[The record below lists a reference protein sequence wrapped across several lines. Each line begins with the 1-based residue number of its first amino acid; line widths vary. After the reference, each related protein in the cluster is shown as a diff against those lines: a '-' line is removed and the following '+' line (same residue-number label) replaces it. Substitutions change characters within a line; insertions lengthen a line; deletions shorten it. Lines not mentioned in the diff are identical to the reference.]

1 MNHLQFVIAFTHDI
15 ERMRDFYR
23 DTMGFEASAD
33 TAAFVSFAT
42 GGASLALIAVP
53 PAQKLEYE
61 LCFHSDD
68 VDADVRALKARGV
81 TFAGEAR
88 TLEFGRVV
96 HARDPE
102 GNLLSL
108 LKPAID
114 GAPGRDVAM
123 TAAVLNCRDVG
134 AARSWYRDRL
144 GLSVLVDSPWWVEMD
159 TGETR
164 VALHPWVDQGV
175 LETHHACP
183 ITVGFASGDLDEWV
197 EELRL
202 RGVDFASD
210 ITDRGFG
217 RFAEAR
223 DPDGNVVVLR
233 DSPAPPTL
241 EEKLAEDYESGDE
254 PRHVAIRK
262 AVNKNSKAVSRLAV
276 RPEYHSDKKPASRGS
291 AAAARSLETAGVKK
305 QPAVEPGSEERK
317 AAPTSE
323 EKRAAMRSVRGAGP
337 ERTRLKPRKT
347 NDPERTRTKPAVGHQ
362 QKATARSL
370 DTQKR
375 GVASASRDK
384 PVKHEAVRSTTRTRG
399 GRAGR
404 ARKG

>member
-15 ERMRDFYR
+15 ERMKEFYR
-23 DTMGFEASAD
+23 DTMGFETSAD
-33 TAAFVSFAT
+33 TPSFVSFAT

-68 VDADVRALKARGV
+68 VDADVRALRARGV
-81 TFAGEAR
+81 TFMGEAR
-88 TLEFGRVV
+88 TLEFGRVA

-108 LKPAID
+108 LKPIAD
-114 GAPGRDVAM
+114 SAPGRDVAM

-134 AARSWYRDRL
+134 AARTWYRDHL

-241 EEKLAEDYESGDE
+241 EEKLAEEYESGDE
-254 PRHVAIRK
+254 PHHVAIRK

-276 RPEYHSDKKPASRGS
+276 RPEYHSGKRSESRAV
-291 AAAARSLETAGVKK
+291 AAAEAALETAGVKK
-305 QPAVEPGSEERK
+305 QDGPAP
-317 AAPTSE
+317 APAKVVATPQ
-323 EKRAAMRSVRGAGP
+323 EKRAAMRSVRGGGP
-337 ERTRLKPRKT
+337 DRTRLKPRKT
-347 NDPERTRTKPAVGHQ
+347 GDPERVRTKPAVGHQ
-362 QKATARSL
+362 QKATVRSL
-370 DTQKR
+370 DSQKR
-375 GVASASRDK
+375 GAATTSRGK
-384 PVKHEAVRSTTRTRG
+384 PVKHEAVRSTKRTRA

-404 ARKG
+404 AGKG